1 MSTCG
6 GRLGFAESADVLWS
20 APVKG
25 EHLNHPGEGSLDA
38 HPSKGKLK
46 GSFHWPFMLTLP
58 QTVDLPVK
66 GGGFKTFR
74 LPCSLGRRFIPVVI
88 NYRIIATMAH
98 GTVFKPDHVYVIII
112 VIISSV
118 NKLYH
123 FTSRVSTNIH
133 YTTKSQPGPPSVAR
147 QLAYQEHSPLVGP
160 DGDPDGWHTLPVVTL
175 KGTVF
180 NTRPAEIT
188 YTVSNI
194 VNLVIRS

>member
-1 MSTCG
+1 MSISG
-6 GRLGFAESADVLWS
+6 GRYGFVENADVLWS

-25 EHLNHPGEGSLDA
+25 EHLNHPGEVSLDA

-46 GSFHWPFMLTLP
+46 GSFHWPFTLTLP
-58 QTVDLPVK
+58 RTVDLPAK
-66 GGGFKTFR
+66 GGGFQMFR
-74 LPCSLGRRFIPVVI
+74 VPCSLIRRGVSLVI
-88 NYRIIATMAH
+88 NYRIIATLSH
-98 GTVFKPDHVYVIII
+98 GTVFKPDHVYVISI

-123 FTSRVSTNIH
+123 FTSRVSTNVH
-133 YTTKSQPGPPSVAR
+133 YTTKSQPGPPSIAR
-147 QLAYQEHSPLVGP
+147 QLAYQERSPLIGP

-175 KGTVF
+175 KGTVY

-194 VNLVIRS
+194 VNIAT